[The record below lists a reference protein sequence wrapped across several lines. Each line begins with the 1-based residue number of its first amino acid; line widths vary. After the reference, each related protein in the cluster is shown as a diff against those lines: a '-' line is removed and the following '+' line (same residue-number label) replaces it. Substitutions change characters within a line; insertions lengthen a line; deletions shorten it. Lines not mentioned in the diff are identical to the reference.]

1 MELDHINSALTR
13 TLEDHKLS
21 RSERKALSQV
31 LADLG
36 GDEDVLRYVR
46 NQAFEM
52 AKGEMETRDA
62 AMVLEWVEGVV
73 RAIDSQ
79 RQDEP
84 ASSAQVCFSPGD
96 ECRNQ
101 VTGLCQSSSRTID
114 VCVYTITDNR
124 IKRALLDAHRRGI
137 ELRIITDDEKIDDLG
152 SDIYDLR
159 DEGIEVA
166 IDRGPEFMH
175 HKFAIFD
182 RSILLNGSFNWTR
195 GASER
200 NHENVIVTDDRRL
213 VGQFSGKFEELWA
226 DLPRL

>member
-1 MELDHINSALTR
+1 MNLAHVDQALKG

-21 RSERKALSQV
+21 RSERKALNQV
-31 LADLG
+31 LTDLG
-36 GDEDVLRYVR
+36 GDGDTLRYVR

-62 AMVLEWVEGVV
+62 AMVLEWLEGVV
-73 RAIDSQ
+73 RAVDGQ

-84 ASSAQVCFSPGD
+84 ESSAQVYFSPGD

-101 VTGLCQSSSRTID
+101 VTSLCQSSSRTID

-124 IKRALLDAHRRGI
+124 IKRALLDAHRSGI
-137 ELRIITDDEKIDDLG
+137 KLRIITDDEKIDDLG
-152 SDIYDLR
+152 SDIYYLR
-159 DEGIEVA
+159 DEGIDVA

-182 RSILLNGSFNWTR
+182 RSILLSGSFNWTR
-195 GASER
+195 GASEQ

-213 VGQFSGKFEELWA
+213 VGQFLEKFEEMWR